1 LYEHWFLYSLFST
14 LYMINIWQQQLDLVR
29 GALADSAVVTHEEL
43 LLVRDKAGMLLR
55 QMEPPSGAV
64 PREAAVLL
72 LLYPHDGELWLPLT
86 VRSSRLPSHR
96 GEVSLPGGATDPEDT
111 NAAATALREA
121 NEELSID
128 PAAVEV
134 LGQLT
139 SFYIPPSN
147 FQLTPVVG
155 FTPSVPT
162 IQPNPDEVEHV
173 FSVPL
178 RKLLDKAT
186 IVTEEWTRREI
197 VMQVPFFALEGY
209 KVWGA
214 TALLLS
220 ELVARV
226 RRLEIRG

>member
-1 LYEHWFLYSLFST
+1 MAQHMNFWLEQLEH
-14 LYMINIWQQQLDLVR
+14 VR
-29 GALADSAVVTHEEL
+29 QALADPTTVTYEEL
-43 LLVRDKAGMLLR
+43 LLVRDKAGQLLR
-55 QMEPPSGAV
+55 QMEPPIGAS
-64 PREAAVLL
+64 PRQAAVLL
-72 LLYPHDGELWLPLT
+72 LLYPFEGELWLPLT

-96 GEVSLPGGATDPEDT
+96 GEVSLPGGRTDPEDID
-111 NAAATALREA
+111 AAATALREA
-121 NEELSID
+121 HEELGID
-128 PAAVEV
+128 PTGVEV

-155 FTPSVPT
+155 FMGGVPAMS
-162 IQPNPDEVEHV
+162 PNPDEVEQV

-178 RKLLDKAT
+178 RRLLDRAT

-197 VMQVPFFALEGY
+197 VMQVPFFALEGH

-220 ELVARV
+220 ELVARM
-226 RRLEIRG
+226 RRV